1 MIIVRFTSG
10 LGNQMF
16 QYSFYQFLRDRYPDT
31 AVRADLTWFYANNDH
46 HGYELERIFG
56 STRDS
61 EFRVEEASKGEIFRV
76 TGLIPNLRQPESMLT
91 GRDKKQ
97 EAMTIGENR
106 VAERGFKRGRYTDK
120 QAQAFEKFRRYPNRI
135 IREFT
140 QKKREPYIIDQL
152 DGRICN
158 EDTLP
163 DPSRSS
169 DTKTTEPRNE
179 MFEKV
184 TNLDTSKDWYICGFW
199 IEEKYIY
206 GRLDKIR
213 KHLRF
218 PKITDDNNGDLA
230 DEIKSCDS
238 VSIHVRRGDYLSST
252 YENMFVALGRDY
264 YEKAVNYIKERVDD
278 PRFFIFS
285 DDGDFVREE
294 FTWLENKC
302 IVTGNDGDESFR
314 DMQLMSLCKH
324 NIIANSTFSQWGAL
338 LNENEG
344 HITVY
349 PAAYLKDRDNEIK
362 KLQGWVRL

>member
-16 QYSFYQFLRDRYPDT
+16 QYSFYQFLRERYPDT

-56 STRDS
+56 QVEGTK
-61 EFRVEEASKGEIFRV
+61 FHVEEAAKREIFRV
-76 TGLIPNLRQPESMLT
+76 TGLIPNLRQPETMLT
-91 GRDKKQ
+91 GRDQKR
-97 EAMTIGENR
+97 EAMTIGENK
-106 VAERGFKRGRYTDK
+106 VPEESFKRGKFTDK
-120 QAQAFEKFRRYPNRI
+120 QAQSFEKFRRYPNRI

-152 DGRICN
+152 SGKICN
-158 EDTLP
+158 EDIMSG
-163 DPSRSS
+163 DPEI
-169 DTKTTEPRNE
+169 TEPRNE

-184 TNLDTSKDWYICGFW
+184 THLDTTKDWFIMGFW
-199 IEEKYIY
+199 IEEKYIF
-206 GRLDKIR
+206 GRLDEIR
-213 KHLRF
+213 KQLRF
-218 PKITDDNNGDLA
+218 PDITDDRNKKLA
-230 DEIKSCDS
+230 DEIKSCNS
-238 VSIHVRRGDYLSST
+238 VSIHVRRGDYLSTT

-264 YEKAVNYIKERVDD
+264 YEKAVNHIKEKTDD
-278 PRFFIFS
+278 PKFFIFS
-285 DDGDFVREE
+285 DDGDFVRDE
-294 FTWLENKC
+294 FTWLKNKC
-302 IVTGNDGDESFR
+302 IVTGNDGEDSFR

-344 HITVY
+344 HITLY

-362 KLQGWVRL
+362 KMQGWVRI

>member
-16 QYSFYQFLRDRYPDT
+16 QYSFYQFLRERYPDT

-46 HGYELERIFG
+46 HGYELQRIFG
-56 STRDS
+56 SVGNS
-61 EFRVEEASKGEIFRV
+61 EFGIEEATKGEIFRV
-76 TGLIPNLRQPESMLT
+76 TGLIPNLRRPVNMIT
-91 GRDKKQ
+91 GAGNPIKGK
-97 EAMTIGENR
+97 
-106 VAERGFKRGRYTDK
+106 YTDR
-120 QAQAFEKFRRYPNRI
+120 QAQSFEKFRRYPNRI
-135 IREFT
+135 VREFT

-152 DGRICN
+152 SGKICN

-163 DPSRSS
+163 DDPKA
-169 DTKTTEPRNE
+169 TGPINE
-179 MFEKV
+179 MYEKV
-184 TNLDTSKDWYICGFW
+184 TNLDISKDWYIMGFW
-199 IEEKYIY
+199 IEEKYLY
-206 GRLDKIR
+206 GRIDKIR
-213 KHLRF
+213 KHLIF
-218 PKITDDNNGDLA
+218 PDITDETNRKLA

-264 YEKAVNYIKERVDD
+264 YEKAVNYIKERVDN
-278 PRFFIFS
+278 PRFFVFS
-285 DDGDFVREE
+285 DDGDFVMKE

-302 IVTGNDGDESFR
+302 IVTGNDGDESYR

-324 NIIANSTFSQWGAL
+324 NVIANSTFSQWGAL

-349 PAAYLKDRDNEIK
+349 PAAYLKDRDNEVK
-362 KLQGWVRL
+362 KMQDWVRI